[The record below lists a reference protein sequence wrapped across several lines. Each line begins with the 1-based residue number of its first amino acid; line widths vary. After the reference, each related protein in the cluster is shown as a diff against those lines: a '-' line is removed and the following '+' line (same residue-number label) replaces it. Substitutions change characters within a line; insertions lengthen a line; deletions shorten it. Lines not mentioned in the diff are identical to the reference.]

1 MNFRVR
7 LTIFIIL
14 LILPSL
20 ACQAVMGAVGSTI
33 LPTATAS
40 PTETLFVPS
49 STPVPTDT
57 ETPPTITPSPTV
69 TPIPATPTAT
79 YTSTP
84 RPTASPIHFRVLREL
99 WSTVNQNYLYPDF
112 NGLDWDAVL
121 EEYLQRVAQGMSNEE
136 FYLEMDEMIY
146 SLGDDH
152 SVYFS
157 PEQAEEKDA
166 EYAGDYDYVGIG
178 ILSTVVPDRDLIT
191 IIFTFPGS
199 PAEQAGIEWHDN
211 ILAVD
216 GHPIVDETGY
226 RRDLLRGPEGSS
238 VELTV
243 QTPGQEPRN
252 VTVQRKNINGPF
264 PVPYQLLTSPSGNRI
279 GYILMVTFGDSN
291 TDEQI
296 EKALVEL
303 TSDGPLDGLILDNRH
318 NSGGSS
324 DVLADTLA
332 YFTNGTVGYFVEQQT
347 ERPLQISGQ
356 DISGS
361 QTVPLTIL
369 IGEGTASFGEI
380 FAGLLK
386 DIGRATLIGEQTD
399 GNVEILSIF
408 NFSDGSRAWI
418 AYASFRPLNHPDQD
432 WEQTGILPDL
442 IIPDDW
448 DQATIEND
456 AAIQA
461 AMEQFDASISEE

>member
-1 MNFRVR
+1 MSFRVR
-7 LTIFIIL
+7 ISIFIIL
-14 LILPSL
+14 LALTSL
-20 ACQAVMGAVGSTI
+20 SCQAVMGVVSSTI
-33 LPTATAS
+33 LPSATIS

-49 STPVPTDT
+49 STSVPTDT
-57 ETPPTITPSPTV
+57 KIPPTATPSPTA

-79 YTSTP
+79 YTYTP
-84 RPTASPIHFRVLREL
+84 RPTASPIHFQILREL
-99 WSTVNQNYLYPDF
+99 WQAVNQNYLYPDF

-121 EEYLQRVAQGMSNEE
+121 EEYLQRVSQGLSSEE
-136 FYLEMDEMIY
+136 FYLAMDEMLY
-146 SLGDDH
+146 RLGDDH

-157 PEQAEEKDA
+157 PAQAEEKDA
-166 EYAGDYDYVGIG
+166 EYAGDYDYDGIG
-178 ILSTVVPDRDLIT
+178 ILSTVVPERDLIT

-226 RRDLLRGPEGSS
+226 RRDLLQGPEGSS

-243 QTPGQEPRN
+243 RTPGQEPRQ
-252 VTVQRKNINGPF
+252 VTVQRKSINGPF
-264 PVPYQLLTSPSGNRI
+264 PVPYQLIISPSGNRI
-279 GYILMVTFGDSN
+279 GYILMTTFGDSN

-296 EKALVEL
+296 EKALEEL
-303 TSDGPLDGLILDNRH
+303 ASNGPLDGLILDNRH

-332 YFTNGTVGYFVEQQT
+332 YFTNGTVGYFVEQKT

-356 DISGS
+356 DIFGS
-361 QTVPLTIL
+361 QSVPLTVI

-386 DIGRATLIGEQTD
+386 DIGRATLIGEQTN

-418 AYASFRPLNHPDQD
+418 AFASFRPLNHPDQD
-432 WEQTGILPDL
+432 WEQTGISPDL
-442 IIPDDW
+442 MIPDDW
-448 DQATIEND
+448 DQATFEND

-461 AMEQFDASISEE
+461 ALNQFDASIIKE